1 MKSKSF
7 FLIFVL
13 NIILTL
19 SSFGQIVRYTTD
31 RLNVRRGPSIGY
43 ASLGTIPAGTEVT
56 IYDYDYNEKEW
67 LQVVYNG
74 QTGYISTKYLSSQ
87 KVLTAR
93 VNTSNNTWTT
103 SSSSSYNSHN
113 GYYRNCDGN
122 WIPRPQYSNTQ
133 PSGATA
139 ICRDGTYSFS
149 AHRRGTCSHHG
160 GVKVWLN

>member
-13 NIILTL
+13 NIILTF
-19 SSFGQIVRYTTD
+19 SSFGQIVRYTTAN
-31 RLNVRRGPSIGY
+31 LNVRRAPSTNSGVIGTV
-43 ASLGTIPAGTEVT
+43 AAGTEVT
-56 IYDYDYNEKEW
+56 INDYDYNEYEW

-87 KVLTAR
+87 KVLKGK
-93 VNTSNNTWTT
+93 VSTSNYSWT
-103 SSSSSYNSHN
+103 SNSSSSYSSHN

-122 WIPRPQYSNTQ
+122 WIPRPQYSNTR
-133 PSGATA
+133 PAGATA
-139 ICRDGTYSFS
+139 ICWDGTFSYS
-149 AHRRGTCSHHG
+149 AHRRGTCSGHG